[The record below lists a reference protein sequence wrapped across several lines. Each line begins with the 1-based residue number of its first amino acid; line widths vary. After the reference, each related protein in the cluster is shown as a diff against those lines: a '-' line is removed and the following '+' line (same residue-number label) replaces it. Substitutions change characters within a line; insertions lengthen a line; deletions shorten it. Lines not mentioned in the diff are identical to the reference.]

1 MTTTS
6 PRAMTRPLTSRSTGS
21 PAMRCR
27 PTTEPG
33 PRARASPRVIVVRP
47 ISTDTST
54 VTSVRRSSSPGSEE
68 TAGAGWRG
76 AKSIGSDT
84 GRSPALLDGDVGE
97 QHVVGLDVGLLEDLL
112 EDALLELLA
121 ATALDD
127 PRARHVAE
135 RVGDDVAH
143 RGLLGH
149 RPEALGRRGGRL
161 LAAGGRRG
169 RALLDHE
176 GDVDLGELAVGRVD
190 EEVLREDVDLA
201 LDLLLRDRRRARQG
215 ELVDAAEDDQEDGQG
230 DHEFLFH
237 GIQEPRR
244 GRTIWTRRLRARPCS
259 VVLDPDGSRYARPVA
274 VRRSGLRFMAMRART
289 TAEAR
294 AVDSSQ
300 LEG

>member
-68 TAGAGWRG
+68 TAGAGCRG

-149 RPEALGRRGGRL
+149 RPEALRRRRRGL
-161 LAAGGRRG
+161 LAAGGGRQG
-169 RALLDHE
+169 RALVDDQ

-190 EEVLREDVDLA
+190 EEVLRQDVDLA
-201 LDLLLRDRRRARQG
+201 VDLLLRHRSRLGEG
-215 ELVDAAEDDQEDGQG
+215 ELVAPAEHDQQDGEG
-230 DHEFLFH
+230 DHQFLFH
-237 GIQEPRR
+237 RFRNRVGGGRSPRGDCAR
-244 GRTIWTRRLRARPCS
+244 GLARWRWTPRGPGTPARW
-259 VVLDPDGSRYARPVA
+259 R
-274 VRRSGLRFMAMRART
+274 
-289 TAEAR
+289 
-294 AVDSSQ
+294 
-300 LEG
+300 